1 MQIVWFKRDL
11 RVDDNAALSEA
22 VERGPVLPLYILE
35 PDLWTGGDM
44 GARHYRFLTEC
55 VDELDCSLTK
65 LGQPL
70 IVKIGGA
77 VEVLNELV
85 LQHPVEAIWSHQ
97 ETWNAW
103 TY

>member
-1 MQIVWFKRDL
+1 
-11 RVDDNAALSEA
+11 
-22 VERGPVLPLYILE
+22 
-35 PDLWTGGDM
+35 M

-85 LQHPVEAIWSHQ
+85 LRHPVEAIWSHQ

-103 TY
+103 TYERDKAVRKYLERRRFLGMNLPKME